1 VDLAPGARQGAGD
14 LSVSGGHSGPS
25 AAIWLPVSLI
35 EKIGDETFQE
45 TANETDEQ
53 HHLPSQSAC
62 LEFGVADL

>member
-1 VDLAPGARQGAGD
+1 
-14 LSVSGGHSGPS
+14 VSGGHSGPS

-45 TANETDEQ
+45 TANETDKQ